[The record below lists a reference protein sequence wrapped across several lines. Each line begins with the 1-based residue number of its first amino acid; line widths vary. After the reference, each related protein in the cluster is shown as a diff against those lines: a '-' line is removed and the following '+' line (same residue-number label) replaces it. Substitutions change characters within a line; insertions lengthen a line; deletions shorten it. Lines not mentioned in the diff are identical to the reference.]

1 MPSSSTPKAFQ
12 PRKVG
17 RYLLHREIAHGGMAT
32 VHIGRLLGQVGF
44 SRTVAIKRMHEHCS
58 RDPEFV
64 SMFIDEA
71 RLAARIRHPNVV
83 PTLDVVALEGEL
95 FLVMEFVQGET
106 LARLIRRSTKAN
118 LRVAPRVAS
127 SVITGLLEGLHAAH
141 EAVGEHGERLSIVHR
156 DVSPQNVMVGTDGVA
171 RVLDFGVAK
180 AANRLQTT
188 RDGQIKGKIEYMA
201 PEQIRGGAVDRRT
214 DVYSAACCLWEML
227 TGRRLYVADNPVTL
241 WGMVLEGKAEKPS
254 TTNPEVSPELD
265 AITMRGL
272 DPDPTRRYG
281 TAEAMAIELEQSVG
295 IATPREV
302 GRWVQ
307 TLVSKKLRELDG
319 VIAELDSVASEISVP
334 AEEDLG
340 SGISSVGAAVPVP
353 SDPPMPSGVLSVP
366 APVQPSTQPFP
377 KPQTVAKPRPPVA
390 SSPKIEIPRPPLRSS
405 PGVHVPTPPSRSPNL
420 RAAPPV
426 SSPGLQVPKPLSVP
440 NGLVEEP
447 PTPFEVQAPHVEPP
461 SVPAAV
467 PYESSTGSQPSTP
480 VLAAEGSAP
489 SEKVDPPV
497 FDAPAPVAAPGLPA
511 PSAEPDFDKG
521 PSLSGNPADS
531 KPVWSPASPS
541 GEEIGDVVLPVRRSR
556 VGWMVAGAVGI
567 LAVVAG
573 VLVMGLGGENAGPVP
588 SRSAPDPVVSSVP
601 EVSLPAPEAA
611 PSDTPPDAQ
620 AATVRLRV
628 EVSPRTAKVTVD
640 GVERA
645 DRDLRLPVS
654 SNPVKVVA
662 EAPGFVAMERSF
674 VPSTDGVI
682 VLELKRVPA
691 STKPTATVEIKG
703 PVETEL

>member
-32 VHIGRLLGQVGF
+32 VHVGRLLGQVGF
-44 SRTVAIKRMHEHCS
+44 SRTVAIKRMHEHCA

-83 PTLDVVALEGEL
+83 PTLDVVALDGEL

-118 LRVAPRVAS
+118 LRIAPRVAS

-141 EAVGEHGERLSIVHR
+141 EAVGEHGEPLSIVHR

-254 TTNPEVSPELD
+254 TMNPDVSPDLD

-272 DPDPTRRYG
+272 EPDPTRRYS
-281 TAEAMAIELEQSVG
+281 TAEEMAIELEQSVG

-307 TLVSKKLRELDG
+307 TLVNKKLRELDG

-340 SGISSVGAAVPVP
+340 SGISAVGAAVPVP
-353 SDPPMPSGVLSVP
+353 SDPPMPSGVLNVP
-366 APVQPSTQPFP
+366 APGQPSAYAFP
-377 KPQTVAKPRPPVA
+377 KPQTGKPRSPVA
-390 SSPKIEIPRPPLRSS
+390 SSPKIEIPRPPPRPS
-405 PGVHVPTPPSRSPNL
+405 PGAPGPTPPSRAPNL

-426 SSPGLQVPKPLSVP
+426 SSPGLHVPGPQASYP
-440 NGLVEEP
+440 NLPTQEP
-447 PTPFEVQAPHVEPP
+447 PTPFEVQAPHVAQASVPVSPEPP
-461 SVPAAV
+461 FGSHQSSV
-467 PYESSTGSQPSTP
+467 P
-480 VLAAEGSAP
+480 VLAAEGFEPQA
-489 SEKVDPPV
+489 KVDPP
-497 FDAPAPVAAPGLPA
+497 A
-511 PSAEPDFDKG
+511 SM
-521 PSLSGNPADS
+521 SGNPAVAA
-531 KPVWSPASPS
+531 PVWTPPSPS
-541 GEEIGDVVLPVRRSR
+541 DEASDDIARPVRRSR
-556 VGWMVAGAVGI
+556 VGWVVAAGVGV
-567 LAVVAG
+567 LAVVSG
-573 VLVMGLGGENAGPVP
+573 VLGVGLRGGENAGPVP
-588 SRSAPDPVVSSVP
+588 SSSAPVVASVP
-601 EVSLPAPEAA
+601 EALLPPPEAA
-611 PSDTPPDAQ
+611 PPDAAPDASPDASLDALPDAQ

-628 EVSPRTAKVTVD
+628 EVSPRTAKVSVD
-640 GVERA
+640 GVELA

-654 SNPVKVVA
+654 SKPVKVVA
-662 EAPGFVAMERSF
+662 EAPGFAPMERLF

-682 VLELKRVPA
+682 VLELRRVPV

>member
-1 MPSSSTPKAFQ
+1 
-12 PRKVG
+12 
-17 RYLLHREIAHGGMAT
+17 MAT

-44 SRTVAIKRMHEHCS
+44 SRTVAIKRMHEHCA

-83 PTLDVVALEGEL
+83 PTLDVVALDGEL

-118 LRVAPRVAS
+118 MRIAPRVAS

-141 EAVGEHGERLSIVHR
+141 EAVGEHGEPLAIVHR
-156 DVSPQNVMVGTDGVA
+156 DVSPQNVMVGTDGVS

-214 DVYSAACCLWEML
+214 DVYAAACCLWEML
-227 TGRRLYVADNPVTL
+227 TGRRLYIADNPVTL
-241 WGMVLEGKAEKPS
+241 WGMVLEGKAERPS
-254 TTNPEVSPELD
+254 KLNPGVSPELD

-281 TAEAMAIELEQSVG
+281 TAEQMAIELEQSVG

-319 VIAELDSVASEISVP
+319 VIAELDSVASEIHVP
-334 AEEDLG
+334 AEDDLG
-340 SGISSVGAAVPVP
+340 SGVSSVGPAVPVP
-353 SDPPMPSGVLSVP
+353 SDPPMPSGVLNVP
-366 APVQPSTQPFP
+366 APAQPSPKPFP
-377 KPQTVAKPRPPVA
+377 KPQTAERPRPPAA
-390 SSPKIEIPRPPLRSS
+390 SSPKIEIPRPPMRSS
-405 PGVHVPTPPSRSPNL
+405 PGVPVSSPNL

-426 SSPGLQVPKPLSVP
+426 SSPPKLSPSLPHVAVQERPASPEAPQVPRAPL
-440 NGLVEEP
+440 
-447 PTPFEVQAPHVEPP
+447 A
-461 SVPAAV
+461 SVPAVVPQAAQAPRAPQVSAPAV
-467 PYESSTGSQPSTP
+467 VSQDASAPAVVSQDPQASVLAVVPQDPSSSAQPSSGPALTEPVAPPDTGPLMTEERAVAAPAWPYES
-480 VLAAEGSAP
+480 
-489 SEKVDPPV
+489 
-497 FDAPAPVAAPGLPA
+497 
-511 PSAEPDFDKG
+511 PSAEETEKLP
-521 PSLSGNPADS
+521 
-531 KPVWSPASPS
+531 
-541 GEEIGDVVLPVRRSR
+541 PVRRSR
-556 VGWMVAGAVGI
+556 VGWMVAGGVGF
-567 LAVVAG
+567 LAVVGG
-573 VLVMGLGGENAGPVP
+573 VVVVGLGGDET
-588 SRSAPDPVVSSVP
+588 SRSSSSSSAPPVVSSVP
-601 EVSLPAPEAA
+601 EAALPQVTSPEAA
-611 PSDTPPDAQ
+611 PSVTPRDAE

-628 EVSPRTAKVTVD
+628 EVSPRTAKVSVD
-640 GVERA
+640 GAERA

-654 SNPVKVVA
+654 SKPVKVVA
-662 EAPGFVAMERSF
+662 EAPGFASMERSF
-674 VPSTDGVI
+674 VPSTDGV
-682 VLELKRVPA
+682 VVFELKRVPVT
-691 STKPTATVEIKG
+691 TKPTATVQIKG

>member
-44 SRTVAIKRMHEHCS
+44 TRTVAIKRMHEHCA

-83 PTLDVVALEGEL
+83 PTLDVVALDGEL

-118 LRVAPRVAS
+118 LRIAPRVAS

-141 EAVGEHGERLSIVHR
+141 EAVGEHGEPLSIVHR

-227 TGRRLYVADNPVTL
+227 TGRRLFIADNPVTL

-254 TTNPEVSPELD
+254 TMNPEVSPDLD

-281 TAEAMAIELEQSVG
+281 TAEQMAIELEQSVG

-340 SGISSVGAAVPVP
+340 SGVSSAAVPVP

-366 APVQPSTQPFP
+366 VPAKPSAQPFP
-377 KPQTVAKPRPPVA
+377 KPQTVAKPRPPAA

-405 PGVHVPTPPSRSPNL
+405 PGVHAHAPRSSPHL
-420 RAAPPV
+420 RPAPPV
-426 SSPGLQVPKPLSVP
+426 SSPGLQAPKPPAPSANP
-440 NGLVEEP
+440 PIQEP
-447 PTPFEVQAPHVEPP
+447 PTPFEVQAPLVEQP
-461 SVPAAV
+461 SLAAAV
-467 PYESSTGSQPSTP
+467 AREPAP
-480 VLAAEGSAP
+480 VVEQAAALP
-489 SEKVDPPV
+489 QKVDPPAL
-497 FDAPAPVAAPGLPA
+497 DTPSPVAAPGLPV
-511 PSAEPDFDKG
+511 SGESPDFARD
-521 PSLSGNPADS
+521 PSLSGDPAVAE
-531 KPVWSPASPS
+531 PVWPPASPS
-541 GEEIGDVVLPVRRSR
+541 GDEADDMVLPVRRSR
-556 VGWMVAGAVGI
+556 VGWIVAGGVGVLAVVGGVFVAGA
-567 LAVVAG
+567 
-573 VLVMGLGGENAGPVP
+573 GGDETSGAMPP
-588 SRSAPDPVVSSVP
+588 LSSPDPVVSSVP
-601 EVSLPAPEAA
+601 EATLPTPAASSPVAVSVR
-611 PSDTPPDAQ
+611 DAE
-620 AATVRLRV
+620 AATVVLRV
-628 EVSPRTAKVTVD
+628 EVSPRTAKVSVD

-645 DRDLRLPVS
+645 DRELRLPAS
-654 SNPVKVVA
+654 SKPVKVVA
-662 EAPGFVAMERSF
+662 EAPGFATMERSF

-682 VLELKRVPA
+682 VLELKRVPV

>member
-44 SRTVAIKRMHEHCS
+44 TRTVAIKRMHEHCA

-83 PTLDVVALEGEL
+83 PTLDVVALDGEL

-118 LRVAPRVAS
+118 LRIAPRVAS

-141 EAVGEHGERLSIVHR
+141 EAVGEHGEPLSIVHR

-227 TGRRLYVADNPVTL
+227 TGRRLYIADNPVTL

-254 TTNPEVSPELD
+254 SMNPEVSPDLD

-281 TAEAMAIELEQSVG
+281 TAEQMAIELEQSVG

-340 SGISSVGAAVPVP
+340 SGVSSAAAAVP

-366 APVQPSTQPFP
+366 VPAKPSAQPFP
-377 KPQTVAKPRPPVA
+377 KPQTVAKPRPPA
-390 SSPKIEIPRPPLRSS
+390 TSSPKIEIPRPPLRSS
-405 PGVHVPTPPSRSPNL
+405 PGVQAHAPRSSPHL
-420 RAAPPV
+420 R
-426 SSPGLQVPKPLSVP
+426 PGLQAPKPPAPSANP
-440 NGLVEEP
+440 PIQEP
-447 PTPFEVQAPHVEPP
+447 PTPFEVQAPHVDPP
-461 SVPAAV
+461 PIAAAV
-467 PYESSTGSQPSTP
+467 AREPAP
-480 VLAAEGSAP
+480 VMEQAVALP
-489 SEKVDPPV
+489 QKVDPPAL
-497 FDAPAPVAAPGLPA
+497 DRPSPVAAPGLPV
-511 PSAEPDFDKG
+511 SGERPDFARD
-521 PSLSGNPADS
+521 PSLSGDPAVAE
-531 KPVWSPASPS
+531 PVWPPASPS
-541 GEEIGDVVLPVRRSR
+541 SEEADDIVLPVRRSR
-556 VGWMVAGAVGI
+556 VGWIVAGGVGV
-567 LAVVAG
+567 LAVVGG
-573 VLVMGLGGENAGPVP
+573 VFVVGSGGDETSGTMPP
-588 SRSAPDPVVSSVP
+588 LSSPDPVVSSVP
-601 EVSLPAPEAA
+601 EVPLPTPAA
-611 PSDTPPDAQ
+611 SSPVAVSVRDAE
-620 AATVRLRV
+620 AATVALRI
-628 EVSPRTAKVTVD
+628 EVSPRTAKVSVD

-645 DRDLRLPVS
+645 DRELRLPAS
-654 SNPVKVVA
+654 SKPVKVVA
-662 EAPGFVAMERSF
+662 EAPGFATMDRSF

-682 VLELKRVPA
+682 VLELKRVPV

>member
-118 LRVAPRVAS
+118 LRIAPRVAS

-141 EAVGEHGERLSIVHR
+141 EAVGEHGEPLSIVHR

-227 TGRRLYVADNPVTL
+227 TGRRLYIADNPVTL

-254 TTNPEVSPELD
+254 TMNPEVSPDLD

-272 DPDPTRRYG
+272 EPDPTRRYS

-340 SGISSVGAAVPVP
+340 SGVSSVGAAGPVP
-353 SDPPMPSGVLSVP
+353 SDPPMPSGVMSVP
-366 APVQPSTQPFP
+366 APGQLSAQPFP

-390 SSPKIEIPRPPLRSS
+390 SSPKIGIPRPPLRSS
-405 PGVHVPTPPSRSPNL
+405 PGVRVPTPPSRSPNL

-426 SSPGLQVPKPLSVP
+426 SSPALQVPKPSAP
-440 NGLVEEP
+440 FATPPIEEP
-447 PTPFEVQAPHVEPP
+447 PTPFEVQAPQDEQP
-461 SVPAAV
+461 SLPAA
-467 PYESSTGSQPSTP
+467 P
-480 VLAAEGSAP
+480 VMAEQAAALP
-489 SEKVDPPV
+489 QKVDPG
-497 FDAPAPVAAPGLPA
+497 APSPAVAPGVPFSGA
-511 PSAEPDFDKG
+511 SPDFARE
-521 PSLSGNPADS
+521 PSLSGDPAVAE
-531 KPVWSPASPS
+531 PVWPPASPS
-541 GEEIGDVVLPVRRSR
+541 GEEADDVVLPVRRSR
-556 VGWMVAGAVGI
+556 LGWMVAGGVGI
-567 LAVVAG
+567 LALVGGVVA
-573 VLVMGLGGENAGPVP
+573 MGLGGGETSGAIPP
-588 SRSAPDPVVSSVP
+588 LSPPDPVVSAVP
-601 EVSLPAPEAA
+601 EVPLPVPEAA
-611 PSDTPPDAQ
+611 PSETLPDAQ

-628 EVSPRTAKVTVD
+628 EVSPRTAKVSVD

-645 DRDLRLPVS
+645 DRELRLPAS
-654 SNPVKVVA
+654 SKPVKVVA
-662 EAPGFVAMERSF
+662 EAPGFATMERSF

-682 VLELKRVPA
+682 VLELKRVPVTA
-691 STKPTATVEIKG
+691 KPTATVEIKG

>member
-1 MPSSSTPKAFQ
+1 
-12 PRKVG
+12 
-17 RYLLHREIAHGGMAT
+17 MAT

-44 SRTVAIKRMHEHCS
+44 TRTVAIKRMHEHCA

-83 PTLDVVALEGEL
+83 PTLDVVALDGEL

-106 LARLIRRSTKAN
+106 LARLVRRSTKAN
-118 LRVAPRVAS
+118 LRIAPRVAS

-141 EAVGEHGERLSIVHR
+141 EAVGEHGEPLSIVHR

-227 TGRRLYVADNPVTL
+227 TGRRLYLADNPVTL

-254 TTNPEVSPELD
+254 TINPDVSPDLD

-334 AEEDLG
+334 AEEDLD
-340 SGISSVGAAVPVP
+340 SGVSSVGAAVPVP
-353 SDPPMPSGVLSVP
+353 SDPPMPSGVLTVP
-366 APVQPSTQPFP
+366 APGQPSAQPFP

-390 SSPKIEIPRPPLRSS
+390 SSKIEIPRPPLRSS
-405 PGVHVPTPPSRSPNL
+405 PGVQVPTPPTRSPNL

-426 SSPGLQVPKPLSVP
+426 SSPGLQVPKPPLSVP
-440 NGLVEEP
+440 NVPIEEP
-447 PTPFEVQAPHVEPP
+447 PTPFEVQAPQVEQP
-461 SVPAAV
+461 SVPLAV
-467 PYESSTGSQPSTP
+467 SQEPSTGSQQPLTP
-480 VLAAEGSAP
+480 VLVAEGFAP
-489 SEKVDPPV
+489 
-497 FDAPAPVAAPGLPA
+497 AAPGLPV

-521 PSLSGNPADS
+521 LSLSGNPAVAE
-531 KPVWSPASPS
+531 PVWPPASPS
-541 GEEIGDVVLPVRRSR
+541 GEESDDVVLPIRRSR
-556 VGWMVAGAVGI
+556 VGWMVAGGVGI
-567 LAVVAG
+567 LAVVGG

-588 SRSAPDPVVSSVP
+588 SPPDPVVSSVP
-601 EVSLPAPEAA
+601 EVPLPAPEAA
-611 PSDTPPDAQ
+611 PSETPPDAQ

-628 EVSPRTAKVTVD
+628 EVSPRTAKVSVD
-640 GVERA
+640 GVELA
-645 DRDLRLPVS
+645 DRELRLPVS
-654 SNPVKVVA
+654 AKPVKVVA
-662 EAPGFVAMERSF
+662 EAPGFAAMERSF

-682 VLELKRVPA
+682 VLELKRVPTN
-691 STKPTATVEIKG
+691 TKPTATVEIKG

>member
-1 MPSSSTPKAFQ
+1 
-12 PRKVG
+12 
-17 RYLLHREIAHGGMAT
+17 MAT

-44 SRTVAIKRMHEHCS
+44 TRTVAIKRMHEHCA

-83 PTLDVVALEGEL
+83 PTLDVVALDGEL

-106 LARLIRRSTKAN
+106 LARLVRRSTKAN
-118 LRVAPRVAS
+118 LRIAPRVAS

-141 EAVGEHGERLSIVHR
+141 EAVGEHGEPLSIVHR

-227 TGRRLYVADNPVTL
+227 TGRRLYIADNPVTL

-254 TTNPEVSPELD
+254 TMNPDVSPDLD

-272 DPDPTRRYG
+272 EPDPTRRYS
-281 TAEAMAIELEQSVG
+281 TAEEMAIELEQSVG

-334 AEEDLG
+334 ADLD
-340 SGISSVGAAVPVP
+340 SGVSSVGAAAPVP

-366 APVQPSTQPFP
+366 APGQPSAQPFP
-377 KPQTVAKPRPPVA
+377 KPQSVAKPRPPVA

-420 RAAPPV
+420 RTAPPV
-426 SSPGLQVPKPLSVP
+426 SSPGLRVPKPPSLSNVP
-440 NGLVEEP
+440 IQEP
-447 PTPFEVQAPHVEPP
+447 PTPFEVQAPRAEQP
-461 SVPAAV
+461 SVPVAV
-467 PYESSTGSQPSTP
+467 SQAPSTGSQLPSTP
-480 VLAAEGSAP
+480 VLGAEGFAT
-489 SEKVDPPV
+489 SEKVDPPAL
-497 FDAPAPVAAPGLPA
+497 DAPPPVAAPGLPV

-521 PSLSGNPADS
+521 PSLSGNPAVAE
-531 KPVWSPASPS
+531 PVWQPASPS
-541 GEEIGDVVLPVRRSR
+541 GGQSDDVVLPVRKSR
-556 VGWMVAGAVGI
+556 VGWMVAGGVGI
-567 LAVVAG
+567 LA
-573 VLVMGLGGENAGPVP
+573 LVGGALVIGLGGENVGPVP
-588 SRSAPDPVVSSVP
+588 SPSAPDPVVSSVP
-601 EVSLPAPEAA
+601 EVPLTAPEAA
-611 PSDTPPDAQ
+611 APETPPDAQ

-628 EVSPRTAKVTVD
+628 EVSPRTAKVSVD
-640 GVERA
+640 GVELA
-645 DRDLRLPVS
+645 DRESRLPVS
-654 SNPVKVVA
+654 SKPVKVVA
-662 EAPGFVAMERSF
+662 EAPGFATMERSF